1 MVATSRNNLPTLVFL
16 GSPEPAVVVLDAL
29 VAAGANIEA
38 VVTQPDAKRGRGSLL
53 SPTPVK
59 MRALEHGLTVTHN
72 IADLLTLKECTLGV
86 VVAYG
91 RIISADILKQ
101 LPMINV
107 HFSLLPRWR
116 GAAPIE
122 RAILAGDTQTGV
134 CIMDVEATLDTG
146 AVFAQSVT
154 PISVS
159 DTSETLTTR
168 LSLLGADALID
179 VLTRWPVHATPQSA
193 DATYA
198 HKISPTEALIDWQQS
213 SEQIC
218 RQVRALPAYCEHKG
232 QRLRILEACQQPHQ
246 NGEVGEFVAADTIAT
261 SNGSVQILRV
271 QPAGKAAMT
280 AQDWLRGA
288 RVVVGDNIGK

>member
-1 MVATSRNNLPTLVFL
+1 MAATNRSSLPTLVFL

-91 RIISADILKQ
+91 RIISADILKH

-116 GAAPIE
+116 GAAP
-122 RAILAGDTQTGV
+122 V
-134 CIMDVEATLDTG
+134 
-146 AVFAQSVT
+146 
-154 PISVS
+154 
-159 DTSETLTTR
+159 
-168 LSLLGADALID
+168 
-179 VLTRWPVHATPQSA
+179 
-193 DATYA
+193 
-198 HKISPTEALIDWQQS
+198 
-213 SEQIC
+213 
-218 RQVRALPAYCEHKG
+218 
-232 QRLRILEACQQPHQ
+232 
-246 NGEVGEFVAADTIAT
+246 
-261 SNGSVQILRV
+261 
-271 QPAGKAAMT
+271 
-280 AQDWLRGA
+280 
-288 RVVVGDNIGK
+288 